1 MDGKNIFKR
10 VDRYSWK
17 LFLIIVF
24 VLLILINLHEIL
36 FNIIHLSKKISP
48 DYPYGG
54 NNDNQKFYTWN
65 IFSQFIF
72 DGYIV
77 TIHILSIWTFFKIR
91 IDTRIYY

>member
-17 LFLIIVF
+17 LFLVIIF

-48 DYPYGG
+48 DYPYRG
-54 NNDNQKFYTWN
+54 NYDNQLFYTWN

-77 TIHILSIWTFFKIR
+77 AIHILSIWTFFKIR